1 MKTLHCCLLR
11 LRLPSPRA
19 LVVRLTYYL
28 PLDRRR
34 LSCLRLDTTL
44 WADSWQVFKCKIDD
58 REDREEAKAVVVVCQ
73 IQAEKLDG
81 IRVRSGRT

>member
-44 WADSWQVFKCKIDD
+44 WADSSETFRCVMDD
-58 REDREEAKAVVVVCQ
+58 CEDREEAKALVVVCQ

-81 IRVRSGRT
+81 IRSRSGRT